1 MKIRIWYEQVWMTG
15 QCVDLEFVRSK
26 FRRAFEGTFYTL
38 SFTYVFAMANDTV
51 FFAYYYPFTYTM
63 HREFVGRILG
73 HRTACRICADH
84 REEIPATARR
94 ANRPAERVEPQPS
107 ATSAQARA

>member
-1 MKIRIWYEQVWMTG
+1 MTG

-38 SFTYVFAMANDTV
+38 SFTYVFAIANDTV

-73 HRTACRICADH
+73 HPETQRYVRSIFHASC
-84 REEIPATARR
+84 
-94 ANRPAERVEPQPS
+94 
-107 ATSAQARA
+107 